1 MTSTEVPLSLNKL
14 FSAFDMSMQSVNTQR
29 EREMGG
35 PQTAIEHHMS
45 GYKQFEKMNGLRR
58 VQMCR
63 KALDALDRRG
73 WDRSFHQRLFHEE
86 YLKSCARSV
95 FVCFVCL
102 EMFVL
107 RCQLLPLT
115 TFNTKKRGC
124 WS

>member
-29 EREMGG
+29 EREVGG

-95 FVCFVCL
+95 FVCLFRL
-102 EMFVL
+102 
-107 RCQLLPLT
+107 
-115 TFNTKKRGC
+115 
-124 WS
+124 S